1 MRKIINNRSYD
12 TDTAKELGSWST
24 ACSAS
29 DGRSFSETLYQ
40 KRTGEFFLHGAGNP
54 MSRYAERVDGSCW
67 RCGEAITPLTYDR
80 ARQWAERHLDA
91 EDYEGIFGAVSDD
104 GDGDDTIV
112 TLRLSA
118 AVSKAIDREM
128 AKTGRTKREIVNDI
142 LDKALL

>member
-1 MRKIINNRSYD
+1 VPPEVNTSSPGL
-12 TDTAKELGSWST
+12 A
-24 ACSAS
+24 
-29 DGRSFSETLYQ
+29 
-40 KRTGEFFLHGAGNP
+40 P
-54 MSRYAERVDGSCW
+54 SR
-67 RCGEAITPLTYDR
+67 EAITPLTYDR